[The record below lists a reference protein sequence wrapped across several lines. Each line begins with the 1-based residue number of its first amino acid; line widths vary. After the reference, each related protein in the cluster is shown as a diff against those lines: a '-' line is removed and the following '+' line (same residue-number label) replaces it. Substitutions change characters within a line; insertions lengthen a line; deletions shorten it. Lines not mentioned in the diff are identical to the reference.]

1 MNMYF
6 RDVNVKLTKC
16 VCVSEYPVCVFVW
29 GLLFRFTT
37 SFHFHL
43 ILTDDCRLIYV
54 YQWESPRGCERAS
67 YQYFK
72 SPSGIQKM
80 LLCFL
85 YSYDFLTFHP
95 KGILVEIIHICGPIP
110 DSTGIYEIN
119 SRRKFFSRF
128 RILIY
133 LLFIIFSSWGGKY
146 IMCFCQIFNSPQK
159 KLPKTLSQ
167 YVWSKSILYSLK
179 SFEIHHSFRL
189 SGSMEHTMYIG
200 PLRWQIFYD

>member
-1 MNMYF
+1 MSNWQS
-6 RDVNVKLTKC
+6 VC
-16 VCVSEYPVCVFVW
+16 VCLWVSCLCICV
-29 GLLFRFTT
+29 RFIVPFHDKFSL
-37 SFHFHL
+37 SFDFDWWL
-43 ILTDDCRLIYV
+43 PPDICVSMRGPEGV
-54 YQWESPRGCERAS
+54 WESELPVFQVGFDK
-67 YQYFK
+67 QK
-72 SPSGIQKM
+72 SPFGIQKM
-80 LLCFL
+80 FLGCL

-146 IMCFCQIFNSPQK
+146 IMCFDQILNSPQK

-179 SFEIHHSFRL
+179 SFEIHHSLRL
-189 SGSMEHTMYIG
+189 SGSMEHTM
-200 PLRWQIFYD
+200 